1 MELLP
6 DDTDI
11 VIVEIPLVHYR
22 AQLEPYQEKRWNL
35 GEERK
40 TYYDPEDYIMDGD
53 ERLGFIEH
61 LARGKTAGFVSQ
73 ESGGEPTY

>member
-1 MELLP
+1 MYRYSSHSTIFTDQDSEKKVELLP

-40 TYYDPEDYIMDGD
+40 TYYDPEDYNG
-53 ERLGFIEH
+53 R
-61 LARGKTAGFVSQ
+61 
-73 ESGGEPTY
+73 